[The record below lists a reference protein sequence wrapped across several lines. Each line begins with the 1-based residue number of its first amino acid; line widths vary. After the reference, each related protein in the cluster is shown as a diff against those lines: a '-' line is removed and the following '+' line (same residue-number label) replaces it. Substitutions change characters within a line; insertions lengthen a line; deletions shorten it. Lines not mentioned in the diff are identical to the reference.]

1 MSLNIK
7 DEQTHELVREL
18 ARVTGATQT
27 AAVRDAVQRR
37 LAELGADGVDGSEVV
52 ARRQRLQEIVAA
64 FQDDL
69 TDDDRRRMVSG
80 DVWLYDDSGLP
91 R

>member
-37 LAELGADGVDGSEVV
+37 LAELGSDGVEGSDLA
-52 ARRQRLQEIVAA
+52 ARRQRLQEIAQA

-69 TDDDRRRMVSG
+69 TDEDRRRMKHA
-80 DVWLYDDSGLP
+80 DDWLYDDLGLP

>member
-7 DEQTHELVREL
+7 DEQTHRLVREL

-37 LAELGADGVDGSEVV
+37 LTELGSDGVEGAEVSV
-52 ARRQRLQEIVAA
+52 RRQRLQEIVQA

-69 TDDDRRRMVSG
+69 TDDDRRRMASA
-80 DVWLYDDSGLP
+80 DDWLYDDSGLP

>member
-7 DEQTHELVREL
+7 DEQTHQLVREL

-37 LAELGADGVDGSEVV
+37 LAELGSEGAEGSDLA
-52 ARRQRLQEIVAA
+52 ARRQRLQEIAQA

-69 TDDDRRRMVSG
+69 TDEDRRRMKHA
-80 DVWLYDDSGLP
+80 DDWLYDDLGLP